1 MSVIA
6 VLGVGPGLGLA
17 VARRFA
23 AAGHTAALVSRTDA
37 RHAAYLSALPG
48 SGHRAYP
55 ADLTGLDALTATVT
69 RITDDLGPIST
80 AYFGPAVAGARG
92 IVALPGA
99 DADAIREPIDNLLL
113 PAVTAVAAVLPG
125 MLARGAGTILL
136 PGGLSGLRPMP
147 MLGNLAPMSAALRM
161 YALTLHDALAGT
173 GVHVGALTIGGLI
186 TGGDIHRM
194 VTATPGGN
202 AYPTLDPDE
211 IAEAAW
217 QMTTDRSPAEQVF
230 EAA

>member
-6 VLGVGPGLGLA
+6 VLGAGPGLGLS

-23 AAGHTAALVSRTDA
+23 AAGHTAALVSRVDA

-48 SGHRAYP
+48 SGHRAYA
-55 ADLTGLDALTATVT
+55 ADLTDLEALTATVS
-69 RITDDLGPIST
+69 RITGDLGPITT
-80 AYFGPAVAGARG
+80 AYFGPAVLGARG

-99 DADAIREPIDNLLL
+99 DAGAIREPIDNLLL

-147 MLGNLAPMSAALRM
+147 QLGNLGPMSAALRM

-173 GVHVGALTIGGLI
+173 GVHVGALTIGGLV

-194 VTATPGGN
+194 VTSGPGGD
-202 AYPTLDPDE
+202 AYPALDPGAM
-211 IAEAAW
+211 AEAAW
-217 QMTTDRSPAEQVF
+217 QMTVDRSPAELIF
-230 EAA
+230 EG